1 MLLGRLWA
9 LQVHPLTDRKPTENR
24 QKRVLARCPV
34 SVGFLSVLGFLF
46 VSISAPLGPF
56 GVFWMLLGRLWALQ
70 VHPLTDRKP
79 TENRQKR
86 VLARC
91 PVSVGFL
98 SVLGFLFVS
107 ISAPLGPFGVFWML
121 LGRLWALQV
130 HPLTDRKPTENRQKR
145 VLARCPVSVGF
156 LSVLGFLFVSIS
168 APLDPNR

>member
-79 TENRQKR
+79 TKTDRNVFLRG
-86 VLARC
+86 VL
-91 PVSVGFL
+91 FL
-98 SVLGFLFVS
+98 SVFCRFWASFLCQS
-107 ISAPLGPFGVFWML
+107 L
-121 LGRLWALQV
+121 RRWAL
-130 HPLTDRKPTENRQKR
+130 LEFFG
-145 VLARCPVSVGF
+145 CS
-156 LSVLGFLFVSIS
+156 LGACGRYKYTL
-168 APLDPNR
+168 